1 MMNVMYLE
9 TPVGL
14 MRAAEHDGFLTE
26 LDFVRE
32 KGAEACSTDSAVL
45 KETERQL
52 RDYFSGKRK
61 SFDLPVRAEGT
72 AFQESVW
79 NALRE
84 IPYGE
89 AKTYGEIAAAVGRPG
104 AARAVGS
111 ACHHNPISVVIP
123 CHRVLGTSGGLTGY
137 GGGLEKKEF
146 LLDLEGVS
154 YRRQSE

>member
-9 TPVGL
+9 TPIGL
-14 MRAAEHDGFLTE
+14 IRAADQDGFLTE

-32 KGAEACSTDSAVL
+32 KETEAYSNDSAVL

-52 RDYFSGKRK
+52 QMYFSGKRRD
-61 SFDLPVRAEGT
+61 FDLPVRTEGT
-72 AFQESVW
+72 VFQKAVW

-89 AKTYGEIAAAVGRPG
+89 AKTYGEIAAAVGKPG

-111 ACHHNPISVVIP
+111 ACHHNPVSIVIP
-123 CHRVLGTSGGLTGY
+123 CHRVLGASGKLTGY

-154 YRRQSE
+154 YRKQPE